1 MGRLVTGV
9 WQDVWYDTRATNG
22 HFKRSE
28 SQFRNWITA
37 DGSPGPS
44 GEGGFEAEAGRYH
57 LYVSLACPWAH
68 RTLIF
73 RKLKKLEDLISLSVV
88 DPLMLAN
95 GWEFKGEERGGE
107 DRGGENGGTA
117 DHLFGSRMLWEVYL
131 RADPVYSGRVTVPV
145 LWDKRKN
152 TIVSNESAEIIRMF
166 NSAFDRLT
174 GSTEDFC
181 PQELR
186 PEIDALNARIYDA
199 VNNGVY
205 KAGFATSQAAYEESV
220 TALFAMLEEL
230 ENRLASKRYLTG
242 DRLTE
247 ADWRLFTTLV
257 RFDPVYVGHF
267 KCNIRRIA
275 DYPNLYGYLRELY
288 QVPGVA
294 ETVNMHHIKAH
305 YYRSHTT
312 INPTG
317 IVPVGPALDLEA
329 PHGRDR
335 L

>member
-1 MGRLVTGV
+1 
-9 WQDVWYDTRATNG
+9 
-22 HFKRSE
+22 
-28 SQFRNWITA
+28 
-37 DGSPGPS
+37 
-44 GEGGFEAEAGRYH
+44 
-57 LYVSLACPWAH
+57 
-68 RTLIF
+68 
-73 RKLKKLEDLISLSVV
+73 
-88 DPLMLAN
+88 
-95 GWEFKGEERGGE
+95 
-107 DRGGENGGTA
+107 
-117 DHLFGSRMLWEVYL
+117 
-131 RADPVYSGRVTVPV
+131 
-145 LWDKRKN
+145 
-152 TIVSNESAEIIRMF
+152 
-166 NSAFDRLT
+166 
-174 GSTEDFC
+174 
-181 PQELR
+181 
-186 PEIDALNARIYDA
+186 
-199 VNNGVY
+199 
-205 KAGFATSQAAYEESV
+205 
-220 TALFAMLEEL
+220 MLEEL

>member
-1 MGRLVTGV
+1 MG
-9 WQDVWYDTRATNG
+9 
-22 HFKRSE
+22 
-28 SQFRNWITA
+28 
-37 DGSPGPS
+37 
-44 GEGGFEAEAGRYH
+44 
-57 LYVSLACPWAH
+57 
-68 RTLIF
+68 
-73 RKLKKLEDLISLSVV
+73 
-88 DPLMLAN
+88 
-95 GWEFKGEERGGE
+95 ERIG
-107 DRGGENGGTA
+107 GGENGGTA